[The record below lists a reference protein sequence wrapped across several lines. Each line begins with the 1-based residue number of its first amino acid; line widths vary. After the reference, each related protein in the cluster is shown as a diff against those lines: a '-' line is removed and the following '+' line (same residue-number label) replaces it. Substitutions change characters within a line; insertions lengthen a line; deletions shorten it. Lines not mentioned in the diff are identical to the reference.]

1 MDHGL
6 GSLLRSLHFPTNI
19 CWVHV
24 ARVMIVHAA
33 HTGKYGRV
41 KALISQFANFNSTM
55 VQLTPHNR

>member
-6 GSLLRSLHFPTNI
+6 DSLLRSLHFPTNI

-33 HTGKYGRV
+33 HTPEKTV
-41 KALISQFANFNSTM
+41 ELKL
-55 VQLTPHNR
+55 